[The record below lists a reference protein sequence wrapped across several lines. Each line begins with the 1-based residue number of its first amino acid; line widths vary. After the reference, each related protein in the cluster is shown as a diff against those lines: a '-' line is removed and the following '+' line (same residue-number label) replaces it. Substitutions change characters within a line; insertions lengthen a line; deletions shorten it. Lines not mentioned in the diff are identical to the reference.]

1 MKTLLIIL
9 SLLLLCSGGVIWYG
23 WQLLKDCQ
31 KNVPELV
38 DKTIIDLN
46 VWETIQACRIQ
57 HPEIVYAQYKLES
70 RNGNSNLFVNHNNAF
85 GMMYPLQRPT
95 TAIGKT
101 MSGYAKYASVRESVI
116 DYALWQAMYA
126 RDLCKNDYFRKLSVY
141 AEDEHYIYKL
151 KKIINENEN

>member
-1 MKTLLIIL
+1 MKALLIIL

-38 DKTIIDLN
+38 DKTIIDLS

-95 TAIGKT
+95 TAIGST
-101 MSGYAKYASVRESVI
+101 SSGYAKYSTVRESVI
-116 DYALWQAMYA
+116 DYAIWQSM
-126 RDLCKNDYFRKLSVY
+126 YFRNLSHDLYLINLDVY
-141 AEDEHYIYKL
+141 AEDENYIHKL
-151 KKIINENEN
+151 KKIINESN